1 MKLAVATLAAAGLAL
16 AGTAHAAL
24 DNAAAEAMMK
34 KDGCAACH
42 AIDKKVVGPVVRGRR
57 RQVQG

>member
-1 MKLAVATLAAAGLAL
+1 LLNHGDSMKHVPTAPTIAALAIA

-24 DNAAAEAMMK
+24 DAAPAMM

-42 AIDKKVVGPVVRGRR
+42 A
-57 RQVQG
+57 